1 MLTYIVIELFLIP
14 FKLIK
19 FFTVLS
25 VEVVKFMLL
34 LPTYI
39 FGGVKRWTIKRTINL

>member
-39 FGGVKRWTIKRTINL
+39 FGGVKR

>member
-1 MLTYIVIELFLIP
+1 MLTYIIIQLFLIP

-25 VEVVKFMLL
+25 VEVTKLL
-34 LPTYI
+34 IKLPTCLC
-39 FGGVKRWTIKRTINL
+39 GGIRKWTKKTYKAT

>member
-1 MLTYIVIELFLIP
+1 MLTYIIINLFLIP

-25 VEVVKFMLL
+25 VEVVKFMLI
-34 LPTYI
+34 LPTCI
-39 FGGVKRWTIKRTINL
+39 VGGIRKWTIKRTINL

>member
-1 MLTYIVIELFLIP
+1 MLTYITIELFLIP

-25 VEVVKFMLL
+25 VEVTKLL
-34 LPTYI
+34 IKLPI
-39 FGGVKRWTIKRTINL
+39 CFFGGIKK

>member
-1 MLTYIVIELFLIP
+1 MITYTIIELFLIP

-25 VEVVKFMLL
+25 VEVTKLL
-34 LPTYI
+34 IKLPTCI
-39 FGGVKRWTIKRTINL
+39 VGGIRKWTIKRTINL